1 MEKTQERIK
10 FSDLTNFSPKQ
21 KEAEQALKTY
31 KYVLYGGA
39 LGGGKL
45 VKNDGVVLTPFG
57 FKIGKDLQENDVIC
71 NPDGSSQKII
81 HITEEMTLPKYI
93 VSFDDDT
100 YTEVASGH
108 L

>member
-1 MEKTQERIK
+1 MEKQQEKIT
-10 FSDLTNFSPKQ
+10 FSSLTNFSPKQ
-21 KEAEQALKTY
+21 KEAELALDNY
-31 KYVLYGGA
+31 KYLLYGGA

-45 VKNDGVVLTPFG
+45 IKNDGVVLTPFG
-57 FKIGKDLQENDVIC
+57 FKMGKDLKENDIIC

-93 VSFDDDT
+93 VTFDDDT